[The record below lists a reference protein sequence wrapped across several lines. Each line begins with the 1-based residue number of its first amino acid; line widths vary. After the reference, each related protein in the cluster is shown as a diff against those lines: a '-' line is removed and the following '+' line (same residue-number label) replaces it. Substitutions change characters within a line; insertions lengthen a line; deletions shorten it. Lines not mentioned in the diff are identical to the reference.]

1 MAWLGVLVLALNEI
15 FKSLRDACEI
25 SKFGSA
31 RKFEHLFACPVDE
44 GELAKGSMNLVEKKT
59 KKENFY
65 KLKCNLQLKL
75 SA

>member
-44 GELAKGSMNLVEKKT
+44 GELAKGSMNLVEKNK
-59 KKENFY
+59 KKE
-65 KLKCNLQLKL
+65 KLLKLEFNLQ
-75 SA
+75 